1 MVAAAK
7 LNPAVFFA
15 TCARLIP
22 QDVWLS
28 IEQTYGALEPADY
41 AVLRAIRE
49 AISDADEQSPA
60 ASARVRPR
68 HAAKGPK
75 QAAAVADQRPLRAKW
90 PSCCIAGS
98 AGISVERPENLFFAD
113 NRYYPRDLRPFGY
126 RPSGRRSRPKHS
138 QGLRRALYER
148 AHTAQVTPPSRH
160 SSPLSKSAIA
170 KERLSL
176 ESAIREIEADT
187 AGKYEMGPRKS
198 KPDLVLPLTAAASMN
213 SERSERARWEIVP

>member
-1 MVAAAK
+1 MVAAAR

-49 AISDADEQSPA
+49 AISDANKQSPA
-60 ASARVRPR
+60 ASLEYVRDTLQKAQSKPLLL
-68 HAAKGPK
+68 
-75 QAAAVADQRPLRAKW
+75 ADQRPLRAKW

-138 QGLRRALYER
+138 QDSPGPLRTR
-148 AHTAQVTPPSRH
+148 AHRASDAPSRH
-160 SSPLSKSAIA
+160 SSPLSELAIA

-187 AGKYEMGPRKS
+187 AGKYEMGPRES

-213 SERSERARWEIVP
+213 SERSERAR